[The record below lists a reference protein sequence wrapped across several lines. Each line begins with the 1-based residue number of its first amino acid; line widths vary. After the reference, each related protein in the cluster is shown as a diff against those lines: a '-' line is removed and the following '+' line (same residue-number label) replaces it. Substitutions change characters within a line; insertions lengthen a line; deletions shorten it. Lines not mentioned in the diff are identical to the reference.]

1 MRKPPCR
8 KPVQGD
14 DSYQEFWIKN
24 GFQHRGLINHA
35 PAKRFINPGG
45 PPFLKITFF
54 WQRGLINTAGF
65 INPNL
70 ALHTTHYILH
80 TTLH

>member
-54 WQRGLINTAGF
+54 LAEGVDKYRGV
-65 INPNL
+65 
-70 ALHTTHYILH
+70 Y
-80 TTLH
+80 